1 MAVPAL
7 RVPLGLDMQSY
18 EKSINEAKALTSRAT
33 DFLVQQFAKTQ
44 LKLVVDQKE
53 FRPAIEGAARFAG
66 QQFDKVRPQI
76 QAFTQTAVKET
87 TEAGLKV
94 ASVFA
99 GPAIKGSFQAFTAV
113 GVPAATGLAQALLP
127 VATRALAAYAAFEL
141 LAGAVGAAREQIAQM
156 VAVADK
162 AGDRNVSPKFLQLF
176 ESEARK
182 LKVSTEELDTALAN
196 AFNASKEKSPIDLA
210 KWEVAGERITDV
222 ELALRV
228 YNAEI
233 EKATGKRLEGLVL
246 FRDAQTQD
254 DKVKA
259 ILKSMVELEATGRR
273 LQALE
278 LGEKF
283 FGTQLVDRIRQGK
296 TSAESMLETIER
308 LNKSQDG
315 IFSDAIVARAKAI
328 DDQLKL
334 SQDRLSR
341 ALKPSWEELA
351 GVVLTIKG
359 YWADVVGLIASAA
372 EAANRIKVPDGLLKA
387 ARDAALGAV
396 GATPVVGPL
405 VTAARVA
412 AGFVPERPATFAE
425 RFGSLPPATTRAP
438 SRGTGAAP
446 TLRATEGQRD
456 PFEAAIDQA
465 EKRIAVLTAEAGAID
480 DTTAARERAK
490 LVAQLEEA
498 AKRANS
504 AAGKENTEVTEQ
516 QRAAIEAE
524 ARALEAAVAAL
535 ERARVAS
542 QIRFAQ
548 GTAFLSQSDVAIAQ
562 QLKGLYPDVA
572 TALASV
578 EAAGLRT
585 AEATR
590 SISGAVESGL
600 TQAFS
605 SLGDRAQTLEQRL
618 VNAWTNIAGAIEQ
631 AIVKLLIVG
640 PLMRAL
646 QGGLGEFLPGLS
658 GGAGAP
664 LNLLPGQNADG
675 SDYWR
680 GGLTWVGERGPEL
693 LNVPRGAQIVPNDV
707 ARARGGGDV
716 TVNLV
721 ENSGRAGQVERR
733 DNGSGGFDLTVF
745 VDSIMAKNVANPGSA
760 TRQTLKSA
768 GRLVNR

>member
-7 RVPLGLDMQSY
+7 RVPLGLDTQTY
-18 EKSINEAKALTSRAT
+18 EKSINDAKALTSRAT

-162 AGDRNVSPKFLQLF
+162 AGDRNVSPRFLQLF
-176 ESEARK
+176 EAEQRK

-196 AFNASKEKSPIDLA
+196 AFNATKDKSPIDLA

-228 YNAEI
+228 YNAEL

-254 DKVKA
+254 DKVRA
-259 ILKSMVELEATGRR
+259 ILKSMVELEQTGRK

-315 IFSDAIVARAKAI
+315 IFSDAVVQRAKAI

-351 GVVLTIKG
+351 GVILTIKG
-359 YWADVVGLIASAA
+359 YWADVVDLVARAA
-372 EAANRIKVPDGLLKA
+372 EAANRIKVPESLKQT
-387 ARDAALGAV
+387 ALSAIG
-396 GATPVVGPL
+396 TIPVVGPAI
-405 VTAARVA
+405 TAARIA
-412 AGFVPERPATFAE
+412 AGLLPERPASFAE
-425 RFGSLPPATTRAP
+425 RFGSLPPATSRAP

-446 TLRATEGQRD
+446 TLRPTGGLRD
-456 PFEAAIDQA
+456 PFDAAIDAA
-465 EKRIAVLTAEAGAID
+465 EKRIATLQAEAGAID

-504 AAGKENTEVTEQ
+504 AAGKENTEVTKE

-524 ARALEAAVAAL
+524 AKALEAAVAAL
-535 ERARVAS
+535 EKARIAS

-590 SISGAVESGL
+590 SISSAVESGL

-646 QGGLGEFLPGLS
+646 QGGLGEFLPGIS
-658 GGAGAP
+658 GAPGAP
-664 LNLLPGQNADG
+664 LNIVPGQNAEG
-675 SDYWR
+675 TDYWR
-680 GGLTWVGERGPEL
+680 GGPTWVGERGPEL
-693 LNVPRGAQIVPNDV
+693 LNLPRGSQIVPNDV